1 MKNVLLNSNQNVGKK
16 ELNAQKEL
24 PKVTKW
30 ECVKC
35 VTPSVKKECAKGATQ
50 SYKMRMCERCY
61 PIRPKKECAKGVNES
76 YKIETA
82 EKGTNFA

>member
-1 MKNVLLNSNQNVGKK
+1 M
-16 ELNAQKEL
+16 
-24 PKVTKW
+24 
-30 ECVKC
+30 KC